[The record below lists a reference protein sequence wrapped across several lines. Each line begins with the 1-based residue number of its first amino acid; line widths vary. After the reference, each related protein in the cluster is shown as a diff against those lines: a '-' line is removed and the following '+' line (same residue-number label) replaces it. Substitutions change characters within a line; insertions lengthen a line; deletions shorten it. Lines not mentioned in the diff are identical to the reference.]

1 MMPSHIKAA
10 TPARTNNQGGIL
22 MLKPTP
28 QTLYTANDYNESNTE
43 LEKVGRAKSHAYVD
57 IDKLRGIDNQT
68 EHRHTIRSSAG
79 GTNLG
84 LIDNKAKSPIKDNF
98 LMTPTPIGM
107 DLNASKSHILRSQ
120 ESIEP
125 QGSIASPPPHY

>member
-1 MMPSHIKAA
+1 
-10 TPARTNNQGGIL
+10 

-28 QTLYTANDYNESNTE
+28 QTLYTAAAAAAVNEYTESNTE

-57 IDKLRGIDNQT
+57 IDKLRTYENQT
-68 EHRHTIRSSAG
+68 DHRHTIRSSAG

-84 LIDNKAKSPIKDNF
+84 LIDNKAKTPIKDNF
-98 LMTPTPIGM
+98 LMTPNGL
-107 DLNASKSHILRSQ
+107 DLNASKSHILKSQ

-125 QGSIASPPPHY
+125 QGSTTSPNHY